1 MLHEHIRMYI
11 AYLLLIPYSQLCN
24 FKISYKI
31 SCNIITIWGL
41 ILIFKQSLLTLKVF
55 CYAVHACM
63 VHTYVYTYA
72 YASILLLGQ
81 VEVLFCILYI
91 FTLRYNKLS
100 YIVHNCWDI
109 ERLRVTSFALKPW
122 YFRVAKLWSICMAT
136 GRNSPHF
143 C

>member
-1 MLHEHIRMYI
+1 MYI

-24 FKISYKI
+24 FKISYNKI
-31 SCNIITIWGL
+31 SCNIITIRGL

-100 YIVHNCWDI
+100 
-109 ERLRVTSFALKPW
+109 
-122 YFRVAKLWSICMAT
+122 
-136 GRNSPHF
+136 
-143 C
+143 